1 MRTFR
6 DFLVWYNNL
15 DVEPFVEAV
24 ENFQQFYFEKSID
37 VFKTAISVPG
47 IARQLLFR
55 TARKENANFALFDKQ
70 NEDLY
75 QTIKHNIV
83 GGPSIIFTRH
93 YCAGQTRI
101 RGKKQCGAILG
112 FDANALYLQAIGQ
125 PMPVGPFVRRLTDN
139 DFRPEL
145 RDKYMSAYYWMDW
158 LAYAHGV
165 DIQHKLNTG
174 REIKV
179 GKYPVDGFVA
189 ASKLGE
195 KATVFQFHGCY
206 WHGHLCDD
214 TIDIRDE
221 KWRAGSTNARK
232 RPLPI

>member
-1 MRTFR
+1 MKTFR

-83 GGPSIIFTRH
+83 GVQALSSPVTIARAKPVSGAKSNV
-93 YCAGQTRI
+93 GQSW
-101 RGKKQCGAILG
+101 
-112 FDANALYLQAIGQ
+112 DSM
-125 PMPVGPFVRRLTDN
+125 PMLCTC
-139 DFRPEL
+139 
-145 RDKYMSAYYWMDW
+145 
-158 LAYAHGV
+158 
-165 DIQHKLNTG
+165 KL
-174 REIKV
+174 
-179 GKYPVDGFVA
+179 
-189 ASKLGE
+189 
-195 KATVFQFHGCY
+195 
-206 WHGHLCDD
+206 
-214 TIDIRDE
+214 
-221 KWRAGSTNARK
+221 
-232 RPLPI
+232 